1 MCCIFNQQAQTSSK
15 FKPIKSDEGEESVAP
30 GGTLAPCPR
39 RQEADLRTGRQEL
52 VRSTH
57 PFHSQ
62 VAKLTMGNACLQPDS
77 ELLACREQEL
87 SPGH

>member
-1 MCCIFNQQAQTSSK
+1 MCCIFNQQTQTSSK
-15 FKPIKSDEGEESVAP
+15 FKAIKSDEREESAAP
-30 GGTLAPCPR
+30 GGTLAPCPW

-62 VAKLTMGNACLQPDS
+62 VTKLVMGNARPQPDS
-77 ELLACREQEL
+77 ELLA
-87 SPGH
+87 